1 MVTEEE
7 KLDIG
12 EAYYEDGYK
21 RGREIGLKQGKEDV
35 ALAMLSKGIDDLV
48 IAECTG
54 LSVEE
59 IKSLRKG

>member
-21 RGREIGLKQGKEDV
+21 RGIEIGLKQGKEDV

>member
-21 RGREIGLKQGKEDV
+21 KGTEETKLEI
-35 ALAMLSKGIDDLV
+35 ALAMLSKGIDDFV
-48 IAECTG
+48 IADCTG

-59 IKSLRKG
+59 IKSLRQG

>member
-21 RGREIGLKQGKEDV
+21 RGIEIGLKQGKEDV

-54 LSVEE
+54 LPVEE